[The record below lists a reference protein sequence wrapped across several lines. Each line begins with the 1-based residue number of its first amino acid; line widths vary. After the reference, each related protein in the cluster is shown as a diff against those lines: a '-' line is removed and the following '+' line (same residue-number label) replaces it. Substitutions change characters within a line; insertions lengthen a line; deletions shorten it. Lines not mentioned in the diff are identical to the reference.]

1 MEATN
6 RYPRRNKIKALVT
19 GAGNFLAKSLID
31 RLLSLGFGVRGFDIH
46 EVTEPIEDVE
56 YIFGDI
62 TKSSILSDISQ
73 GVDYVFHLLKIETRD
88 KRGKS
93 RYSKLNLTTAI
104 KLANIANSLNV
115 SAFVYLSGSEVYGIP
130 RVEFIE
136 EDEQRRP
143 ISNKGKEHLLV
154 ENYLIDTVA
163 SRGLPVVIL
172 RSAPITGW
180 GVPKDLNPSL
190 YLNFRNA
197 LIDKPVYLIGGG
209 KYLVQYIDVEDLTTA
224 MVRCIRKARE
234 GYMALNVAAADII
247 TQRDL
252 AEQMI
257 YFYNSRSRIISY
269 SSAALPIIGLL
280 RALGNPPIGTDY
292 YHLIYPQTIIDASH
306 TIELLEMTP
315 KKITESIFEMTK
327 FWEDEI
333 QERGIRRDRLFE
345 KIR

>member
-6 RYPRRNKIKALVT
+6 RDPRRNKIKALVT

-31 RLLSLGFGVRGFDIH
+31 RLLSLGFGVRAFDIH
-46 EVTEPIEDVE
+46 EVTDPIEDVE

-62 TKSSILSDISQ
+62 TKSSILSDISK
-73 GVDYVFHLLKIETRD
+73 GVDYIFHLLKIEPRD
-88 KRGKS
+88 KKEKGKNG
-93 RYSKLNLTTAI
+93 KLGLTTAI

-130 RVEFIE
+130 RRDLIE
-136 EDEQRRP
+136 EDSERRP
-143 ISNKGKEHLLV
+143 ISKRGKEDLLV

-163 SRGLPVVIL
+163 PRGLPVIIL

-180 GVPKDLNPSL
+180 GVPKDMHQSI

-209 KYLVQYIDVEDLTTA
+209 KYLVQYVDVEDLTTA
-224 MVRCIRKARE
+224 MVRCIRKVKE
-234 GYMALNVAAADII
+234 GYTALNVAAADII
-247 TQRDL
+247 TERKL

-257 YFYNSRSRIISY
+257 YYYNSRSRLVSY
-269 SSAALPIIGLL
+269 SSATLPIVGLL

-292 YHLIYPQTIIDASH
+292 YHLIYPQTIIDPSH

-315 KKITESIFEMTK
+315 KKITESISEMTR

-333 QERGIRRDRLFE
+333 QERGMRRDRLFE